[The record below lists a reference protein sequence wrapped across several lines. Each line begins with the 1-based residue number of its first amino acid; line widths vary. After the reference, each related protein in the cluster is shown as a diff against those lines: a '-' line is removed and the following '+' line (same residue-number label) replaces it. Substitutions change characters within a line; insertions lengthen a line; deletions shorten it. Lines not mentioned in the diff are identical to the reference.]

1 MKAGT
6 LYVVATPIGNLQDIT
21 FRAIEVLKSVAI
33 IAAEDTRHSHKL
45 LAHYG
50 INTPTVSYHAFNEKN
65 RLISLIERLE
75 KGEDVALISDAGTPL
90 INDPGYVLVQKLHEL
105 GHKVIPIPGPSALI
119 AALSA
124 SGLPTDHFV
133 FEGFLSSK
141 ASAARKELALLREE
155 NRTIIFYETPHR
167 IMQALELIIEV
178 FGQDRLMTIAREL
191 TKNFETI
198 ILDTASNLQAKL
210 LADPNQQKGEFVI
223 LIHGK
228 IQEKKEGVEIQAEEI
243 LKILMSELSLK
254 QAVSLA
260 VKITGGYRK
269 KLYELALKLNVSS

>member
-1 MKAGT
+1 MKRGV
-6 LYVVATPIGNLQDIT
+6 LYVVATPIGNLQDIS
-21 FRAIEVLKSVAI
+21 FRAIEVLKTVAV
-33 IAAEDTRHSHKL
+33 IATEDTRHSHKL

-50 INTPTVSYHAFNEKN
+50 LKTPSISYHAFNEKN
-65 RLISLIERLE
+65 RLSSLLLRLE
-75 KGEDVALISDAGTPL
+75 QGEDVALISDAGTPL
-90 INDPGYVLVQKLHEL
+90 INDPGFFLVQKVHEL
-105 GHKVIPIPGPSALI
+105 GHKVIPIPGPCALI

-141 ASAARKELALLREE
+141 PSAARQELQSVREE
-155 NRTIIFYETPHR
+155 SRTIIFYETPHR
-167 IMQALELIIEV
+167 ILQSLELIIEV
-178 FGQDRLMTIAREL
+178 FGPDRLMTIAREL

-198 ILDTASNLQAKL
+198 ILDTAFHVQEKL

-228 IQEKKEGVEIQAEEI
+228 IREKKESVEIRAEEV

-260 VKITGGYRK
+260 VKITGGSRK
-269 KLYELALKLNVSS
+269 KLYELALKLT